1 MQHALSA
8 IWTNFIALFRR
19 FPASRRRGIPQL
31 TAFVTVLRRPYHG
44 INRHKAI
51 AACDSHS
58 ANHPYRAS
66 GPEVTRLAGIMA
78 SSHRKVYT
86 DASASAASWSATA
99 DQPGSNPMSR

>member
-19 FPASRRRGIPQL
+19 FPASPGRGIPQL

-66 GPEVTRLAGIMA
+66 GPEATRLTGIMA
-78 SSHRKVYT
+78 SSHRKV
-86 DASASAASWSATA
+86 
-99 DQPGSNPMSR
+99 